1 MMEQEIKPK
10 LKEKPVVQVGGQRR
24 GIDTKR
30 AEGAELRNKI
40 SSPEASQNEQSS
52 KKPKTHVS
60 EEKKELVRSLAE
72 LMKKKT
78 VMVISIKNLPS
89 AQFQDIKKKLRDK
102 VIIQVTKK
110 SLVDFALEHCGI
122 KELHDLVPYVQDS
135 TAMLFSDNDA
145 FEISAILS
153 ESKSSAK
160 AKEGQEAPEEI
171 VVNAGPT
178 SLMPG
183 PDISALS
190 AVGLQPKVE
199 EGKIHIVKDAVL
211 CKKGEKITPEKVS
224 VLAKL
229 DITPFKIGLE
239 PIAAYMNGKVYVDIK
254 VDKETALEEIKE
266 LFGKAIAFAVSVDY
280 VNKNTLTYILGKAG
294 AHKKAI
300 ECLIK
305 EEPAEE
311 KPAEEKPVEP
321 SDVGDNGGD
330 TKSAEGAENSK
341 ISSPEAS
348 QNEPKTEEKVPTT
361 HELAKK
367 MKEKEDAQENKSE
380 GSK

>member
-1 MMEQEIKPK
+1 MKQVSEEGVEKAEAEKIVEPIEQTEQTSDG
-10 LKEKPVVQVGGQRR
+10 EGG
-24 GIDTKR
+24 
-30 AEGAELRNKI
+30 
-40 SSPEASQNEQSS
+40 EALL
-52 KKPKTHVS
+52 KKPETHVS
-60 EEKKELVRSLAE
+60 EEKKQLVRDLAE

-89 AQFQDIKKKLRDK
+89 AQFQEIKKKLRGK

-122 KELHDLVPYVQDS
+122 KELHALVPYVQDS

-153 ESKSSAK
+153 ESKSPAK
-160 AKEGQEAPEEI
+160 AKEGQEAPEDI

-199 EGKIHIVKDAVL
+199 EGKIHIIKDAVL

-239 PIAAYMNGKVYVDIK
+239 PVAAYMDGKVYVDIK
-254 VDKETALEEIKE
+254 VDKEETLEEIKE

-280 VNKNTLTYILGKAG
+280 TTPDTLAYILGRAG
-294 AHKKAI
+294 AHEKAI
-300 ECLIK
+300 KSLIK

-321 SDVGDNGGD
+321 SDVGDSGGD

-341 ISSPEAS
+341 INSPEGG
-348 QNEPKTEEKVPTT
+348 QNEPKAEEKVPTT

-367 MKEKEDAQENKSE
+367 MKEKESQENKSGE
-380 GSK
+380 KENE

>member
-1 MMEQEIKPK
+1 MEM
-10 LKEKPVVQVGGQRR
+10 EKQMKQVSEVGVEEAKAEKIVEQPVEPIEQ
-24 GIDTKR
+24 
-30 AEGAELRNKI
+30 AEQTSDSEKG
-40 SSPEASQNEQSS
+40 EALL
-52 KKPKTHVS
+52 KKPETHVS
-60 EEKKELVRSLAE
+60 EEKKQLVRDLAE

-89 AQFQDIKKKLRDK
+89 AQFQEIKKKLRGK

-153 ESKSSAK
+153 ESKSPAK
-160 AKEGQEAPEEI
+160 AKEGQEAPEDI

-199 EGKIHIVKDAVL
+199 EGKIHIIKDAVL

-239 PIAAYMNGKVYVDIK
+239 PVAAYMNGKVYVDIK
-254 VDKETALEEIKE
+254 VDKEATLEEIKE

-280 VNKNTLTYILGKAG
+280 TTPDTLTYILGKAG
-294 AHKKAI
+294 AHEKAI
-300 ECLIK
+300 ESLIK
-305 EEPAEE
+305 EEPTEE

-321 SDVGDNGGD
+321 SDVVDSGGD

-341 ISSPEAS
+341 INSPEAS
-348 QNEPKTEEKVPTT
+348 QNEPKAEKKVPTT

-367 MKEKEDAQENKSE
+367 MKEEEAQENKSE
-380 GSK
+380 ESK